1 MLNEFYK
8 KLEKIIKQDP
18 RYKADAYEFVM
29 QALWFTQK
37 KLNRKDHVSGQEL
50 LEGVREFGLEQF
62 GPMTKSVFQHWGVE
76 STVDFGEIVFNM
88 VDKGLM
94 KKTETDKIEDFKNI
108 YDFNEVLDVFHK
120 RKYPLNF
127 QDKKD
132 EDKDL
137 LSPH

>member
-8 KLEKIIKQDP
+8 KLEKIIKQDS

-29 QALWFTQK
+29 QARWFTQK

-50 LEGVREFGLEQF
+50 LEGIREFGLEQF

-88 VDKGLM
+88 VESGLM
-94 KKTETDKIEDFKNI
+94 SKTDNDTREEFK
-108 YDFNEVLDVFHK
+108 DVFNFDEELDVFK
-120 RKYPLNF
+120 V
-127 QDKKD
+127 KD
-132 EDKDL
+132 R
-137 LSPH
+137 

>member
-8 KLEKIIKQDP
+8 KLEKLIKQDP

-50 LEGVREFGLEQF
+50 LEGIRELGLEQF

-88 VDKGLM
+88 VDNGLM

-108 YDFNEVLDVFHK
+108 YDFNKVLDIFHK
-120 RKYPLNF
+120 RKYRLNF

-137 LSPH
+137 LSSH